1 MEKKMKKLQEGFESA
16 GPMED
21 PLVKKIKGLFSS
33 DEDAEQ
39 TNGKSAQLEAI
50 KKKRQALGV

>member
-1 MEKKMKKLQEGFESA
+1 MKKLQEGFESA